1 MNLDEQIIPWILRT
15 HIAAGAV
22 SLVVAPLALAV
33 AKGGTWH
40 RRWGRIYFYGMLV
53 VCASAVFIGVARPQ
67 DFWLALVAVFSF
79 HLVAS
84 GYRSLYL
91 KKLHQGLKP
100 ATLDLWLHGLAGVFN
115 AGLLIWGLSHLFMG
129 VRDVKATLYTVFGGI
144 GMAMVVVNLSK
155 FYKRKHDK
163 REWFFGHVGGMLGGY
178 IATVSAFSAVNFG
191 SWFPWMPTWL
201 VWLWPTLIGVPLIF
215 LVTASYRR
223 RFAKG
228 VRVREIAEI
237 RIRH

>member
-1 MNLDEQIIPWILRT
+1 MNLDEQIIPWILRA
-15 HIAAGAV
+15 HIAAGAI
-22 SLVVAPLALAV
+22 SLIVAPLALAV
-33 AKGGTWH
+33 SKGGTWH

-53 VCASAVFIGVARPQ
+53 VCATAIFIGVARPQ
-67 DFWLALVAVFSF
+67 DFWLALIAVFSF

-129 VRDVKATLYTVFGGI
+129 VRDVKAILYTVFGGI
-144 GMAMVVVNLSK
+144 GMTMVVMHLTK

-191 SWFPWMPTWL
+191 GWFPWMPIWL
-201 VWLWPTLIGVPLIF
+201 VWLWPTLVGVPLIF
-215 LVTASYRR
+215 LVTTAYRR
-223 RFAKG
+223 QFAKG